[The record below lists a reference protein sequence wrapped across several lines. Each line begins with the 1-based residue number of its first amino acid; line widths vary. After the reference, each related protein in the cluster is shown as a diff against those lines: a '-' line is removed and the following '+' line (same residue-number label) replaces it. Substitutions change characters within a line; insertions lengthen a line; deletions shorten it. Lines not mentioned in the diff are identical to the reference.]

1 MSRVFALFFGL
12 VLFPPAAIAAQAPS
26 TNPSSRVLFDS
37 IKDDALRQAL
47 AVPGATLEYRWAVE
61 RPTSHDSSSLDV
73 YDAGSRT
80 WFRLDQ
86 KVWLTLQDLRTIG
99 ASFSSGRASV
109 FVSPKPEVERRLQ
122 PSIAAH
128 KRQFLAVIVN
138 GHFVDAPF
146 ITASIARM
154 LPVVIG
160 ADSAMATN
168 LVERLRAQIARSGK

>member
-1 MSRVFALFFGL
+1 MSRVFALSLGL
-12 VLFPPAAIAAQAPS
+12 VLLIPAAIAAQAPS
-26 TNPSSRVLFDS
+26 SRVVFDS

-86 KVWLTLQDLRTIG
+86 KVWLTLQDLRTVG

-154 LPVVIG
+154 IPVVIG
-160 ADSAMATN
+160 ADSAMATD
-168 LVERLRAQIARSGK
+168 LVDRLRAQIARSGK